1 MAEFRLNVPVETQ
14 EPRVLVEGRF
24 AAGLHRFQLVVFDQD
39 GQQSAPDFAV
49 VRVLP
54 QTPVR

>member
-1 MAEFRLNVPVETQ
+1 VPVETQ

-24 AAGLHRFQLVVFDQD
+24 AAGSHRFQLVVIDQD
-39 GQQSAPDFAV
+39 GRQSAPDFAV

-54 QTPVR
+54 RAPTG